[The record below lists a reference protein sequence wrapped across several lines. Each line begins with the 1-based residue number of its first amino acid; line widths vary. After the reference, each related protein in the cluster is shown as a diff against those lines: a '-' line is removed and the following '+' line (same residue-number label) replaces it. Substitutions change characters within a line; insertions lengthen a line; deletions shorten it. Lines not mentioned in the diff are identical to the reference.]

1 MILEITLV
9 CVLQNILEGDIYFT
23 IVCWLWL
30 FLVLISTLSG
40 VRSQLYGLW
49 TVHVQPLAEVCNHKR
64 TTKGW
69 TSQVFLRGRRLF
81 FLHTWSHADVCG
93 SVEMSFPLLE
103 GAHFVFSEWSLGF
116 RSLSF
121 PERRCWRYSS
131 PLLFLQLGVYIL
143 GNLYLLYWGDGN
155 KILACK
161 APW

>member
-64 TTKGW
+64 TTKG
-69 TSQVFLRGRRLF
+69 
-81 FLHTWSHADVCG
+81 
-93 SVEMSFPLLE
+93 
-103 GAHFVFSEWSLGF
+103 
-116 RSLSF
+116 
-121 PERRCWRYSS
+121 
-131 PLLFLQLGVYIL
+131 
-143 GNLYLLYWGDGN
+143 
-155 KILACK
+155 
-161 APW
+161 